1 MVFQS
6 VDETYVANA
15 IRKLKNGKAAD
26 PDKVSTTIIKNVG
39 DLVSKHLTMI
49 SNSSLMGGIF
59 PDIWKIARVT
69 PIFKSGAK
77 KDVNNYRPI
86 SVISVFSRILERIV
100 HDQLFEFLAANK
112 VITRNQS
119 AFQKLYSTVT
129 SLICSTDSWYENI
142 DYKKLNLTIFLDLK
156 KAFDTVDHTIM
167 IEKLRAYGIKG
178 IPGNWFKSY
187 LDNRQQYCSLN
198 GKKSKAREVQCGIPQ
213 GSCLGPL
220 LFIIYLNDFERSLK
234 FSKANIYADDT
245 NVTIASNDIEKLVA
259 DAQEELLNISEW
271 MRVNKLSPNPSKTEY
286 LVIGHPRKTKAVN
299 IPNGLK
305 LNDSEIKR
313 VSKTKS
319 LGVMVDENLKWDE
332 QFKTVKNKICGG
344 LASLK
349 KLKNILPQSKLC
361 SVYYAIIESHLRY
374 ADVIWGSLPTRKLE
388 TLQRLQNRAQS
399 IIESARLNDNWSCD
413 WLNVN
418 NLISFDR
425 SVMTYKIM
433 NKLSPES
440 LWDKFELRSMHSSYV
455 TRNCHD
461 LQIPRLNTEHAKKGF
476 KYSAL
481 KIWNDTPVDI
491 REAST
496 LGCFKKQLKA
506 HLLADQKR

>member
-1 MVFQS
+1 M
-6 VDETYVANA
+6 
-15 IRKLKNGKAAD
+15 
-26 PDKVSTTIIKNVG
+26 
-39 DLVSKHLTMI
+39 
-49 SNSSLMGGIF
+49 
-59 PDIWKIARVT
+59 
-69 PIFKSGAK
+69 
-77 KDVNNYRPI
+77 
-86 SVISVFSRILERIV
+86 
-100 HDQLFEFLAANK
+100 
-112 VITRNQS
+112 
-119 AFQKLYSTVT
+119 
-129 SLICSTDSWYENI
+129 
-142 DYKKLNLTIFLDLK
+142 
-156 KAFDTVDHTIM
+156 
-167 IEKLRAYGIKG
+167 
-178 IPGNWFKSY
+178 
-187 LDNRQQYCSLN
+187 
-198 GKKSKAREVQCGIPQ
+198 
-213 GSCLGPL
+213 
-220 LFIIYLNDFERSLK
+220 
-234 FSKANIYADDT
+234 
-245 NVTIASNDIEKLVA
+245 TIASNDIEKLVA

-271 MRVNKLSPNPSKTEY
+271 LRVNKLSPNPSKTEY
-286 LVIGHPRKTKAVN
+286 LIIGHPRKTKDVN

-361 SVYYAIIESHLRY
+361 SVYYAIVESHLRY

-399 IIESARLNDNWSCD
+399 IIESARLKDNWSCD

-481 KIWNDTPVDI
+481 KMWNDTPVDI
-491 REAST
+491 REAPT
-496 LGCFKKQLKA
+496 LGCFKKRLKA